1 MRKLYEYFI
10 KFICFFYPSKIR
22 RKEREKLLLLP
33 DVLKKDWKT
42 RKNLSHFLSEKVKE
56 KSVLIVE
63 PNPYH
68 FELQPGFCKY
78 FQDLGYS
85 VDVIAQPELQE
96 DSAYIRY
103 PKPPDIYY
111 LSPKHQKKA
120 LQSPKIK
127 QYDFVFLSTSV
138 LWAKPIRESYI
149 SWLGFEPKGKF
160 GFFLVEHNIIPYLKN
175 YGHEKYVAQKRSFSL
190 AGQHQIP
197 MLNPHYFG
205 DVTITDKTP
214 KTTFSVIINERK
226 NIDLF
231 FEACRILI
239 RNKITNFQ
247 VYVTGRSVITELPE
261 DLQNYITVTG
271 KMKFVDLW
279 NIYEKSDFL
288 VPMLNPEIPSHGRYK
303 NGTVTGS
310 WQTMMGFLKP
320 MVMHKDFTTYY
331 RLNESNSVIYRSN
344 TELAEMMEYC
354 IKINPNEY
362 KILQNNIKT
371 LADDVYRESL
381 QNLRMS
387 IDNLKSPESFPY

>member
-1 MRKLYEYFI
+1 MKIYNYFI

-42 RKNLSHFLSEKVKE
+42 RKNISHFLSAKVKE
-56 KSVLIVE
+56 KSVLMVE

-160 GFFLVEHNIIPYLKN
+160 GFFLVEHNTIPYLKN

-214 KTTFSVIINERK
+214 KTTFSAIINERK

-271 KMKFVDLW
+271 KMKFADLW

-288 VPMLNPEIPSHGRYK
+288 IPMLNPEIPSHGRYK

-310 WQTMMGFLKP
+310 WQIMMGFLKP
-320 MVMHKDFTTYY
+320 AVIHRDFAGYY
-331 RLNESNSVIYRSN
+331 RLDESNSVIYKSN
-344 TELAEMMEYC
+344 TELAQAMESC
-354 IKINPNEY
+354 IDMNQKDY
-362 KILQNNIKT
+362 KILQSSLKA
-371 LADDVYRESL
+371 LADEVYSESM
-381 QNLRMS
+381 QNLKTS
-387 IDNLKSPESFPY
+387 IDILKTR